1 MSNFL
6 CCKPKHL
13 SLKKELFLYYQKN
26 LLDVFHLRKKDS
38 DFVYSAEFLA
48 WNWWNIYDFFFQI
61 KVLKT
66 QWMGISGIF
75 RVAASRKR
83 PSATAER
90 DQELFFRGKNGFEK
104 RSWTLLKQSVENPLT
119 FEKFEPT
126 SRSITGSIIVLYP
139 LLIIFR
145 VSWSWSGLSIGTHDS
160 AGFSLDSGLQRTRRG

>member
-1 MSNFL
+1 MLTMIMMMSNFL

-13 SLKKELFLYYQKN
+13 SLKKGALSVLSEKSIGCFSLEK
-26 LLDVFHLRKKDS
+26 KKDS

-48 WNWWNIYDFFFQI
+48 WNWWNIYDFFCQI

-104 RSWTLLKQSVENPLT
+104 RSWTLRWS
-119 FEKFEPT
+119 
-126 SRSITGSIIVLYP
+126 
-139 LLIIFR
+139 R
-145 VSWSWSGLSIGTHDS
+145 VSKILLPLKNLS
-160 AGFSLDSGLQRTRRG
+160 RPPEV